1 MSENNIQT
9 NEENIDDK
17 QASAGTENAETKQVD
32 TKVPYDRFK
41 AKVDEANAL
50 KEELARLREAKEAE
64 ERKQLEEQNEFKALY
79 EQAQEQLAQ
88 IKADALNAK
97 KDALLT
103 RAGYTSDQI
112 KVLRNTVAGETD
124 EEITQSIEDLKTV
137 ISPKPNYVDPSPMN
151 GLRDKPEQ
159 KDGEEIGKSLF
170 ERLKA
175 KGKIR

>member
-1 MSENNIQT
+1 MSENNNQ
-9 NEENIDDK
+9 NIDDK
-17 QASAGTENAETKQVD
+17 QASAEAENTETKQVD

-64 ERKQLEEQNEFKALY
+64 ERKQLEEQNEFKTLY

>member
-1 MSENNIQT
+1 MSENNNQ
-9 NEENIDDK
+9 NIDDK
-17 QASAGTENAETKQVD
+17 QASAEAENTETKQVD

-50 KEELARLREAKEAE
+50 KEEIARLREAKEAE

-79 EQAQEQLAQ
+79 EKAQEQLAQ

-97 KDALLT
+97 KDALLIQ
-103 RAGYTSDQI
+103 AGYTSDQI

-124 EEITQSIEDLKTV
+124 EEIAQSIEDLKMV

-159 KDGEEIGKSLF
+159 KSGEEIGKSLF